1 MKMNLLNALTA
12 VALVSGGSQA
22 FAHGPADQGAKAAR
36 KISTEER
43 AFGREGDPKKV
54 SKTIQVEMAD
64 TMRFTPDALTVKA
77 GDTVKFVVKN
87 SGKQMHEM
95 VLGTEKELKEHAALM
110 LKFPTMEHEEPYMAH
125 VAAGKKE
132 EIVWQFTR
140 AGEYHFG
147 CLIPGHY
154 EAGMKGRIMVVAK

>member
-1 MKMNLLNALTA
+1 MRMNLLISLTA
-12 VALVSGGSQA
+12 LALLAGGSQA
-22 FAHGPADQGAKAAR
+22 FAHGPAAHGDKAVK
-36 KISTEER
+36 KISTEVK

-54 SKTIQVEMAD
+54 SKTIEVEMAD
-64 TMRFTPDALTVKA
+64 TMRFTPDTLTVKA

-132 EIVWQFTR
+132 EIVWQFTK

-147 CLIPGHY
+147 CLIPGHF
-154 EAGMKGRIMVVAK
+154 EAGMKGKITVVSN

>member
-1 MKMNLLNALTA
+1 MRMNLLRALT
-12 VALVSGGSQA
+12 VLALVAAASHA
-22 FAHGPADQGAKAAR
+22 FAHGPAEPGAKGAR
-36 KISTEER
+36 KISTEEK

-54 SKTIQVEMAD
+54 AKTIQVEMGD
-64 TMRFTPDALTVKA
+64 TMRFTPDTLTVKA

-132 EIVWQFTR
+132 EIVWQFTK

-154 EAGMKGRIMVVAK
+154 EAGMKGRILVVSK

>member
-1 MKMNLLNALTA
+1 MRMNFLSALTA
-12 VALVSGGSQA
+12 LAMVAGGSQA
-22 FAHGPADQGAKAAR
+22 FAHAPAEHGAKGAK
-36 KISTEER
+36 KISTEEK

-64 TMRFTPDALTVKA
+64 TMRFTPDTLTVKT

-110 LKFPTMEHEEPYMAH
+110 LKFPTMEHAEPYMAH

-132 EIVWQFTR
+132 EIVWQFTK

-154 EAGMKGRIMVVAK
+154 EAGMKGRIMVVSK

>member
-1 MKMNLLNALTA
+1 MSALTA
-12 VALVSGGSQA
+12 LAVVAGGSQA
-22 FAHGPADQGAKAAR
+22 FAHGPAEHGAKGDR
-36 KISTEER
+36 QISAGEK

-54 SKTIQVEMAD
+54 TKTIQVEMAD
-64 TMRFTPDALTVKA
+64 TMRFTPDTLTVKA
-77 GDTVKFVVKN
+77 GDTVKFVVRN
-87 SGKQMHEM
+87 SGTQMHEM

-132 EIVWQFTR
+132 EIVWQFTK

-147 CLIPGHY
+147 CLIPGHF
-154 EAGMKGRIMVVAK
+154 EAGMKGRILVVSK

>member
-1 MKMNLLNALTA
+1 MFKNLLSTLTA
-12 VALVSGGSQA
+12 VALVAGGSQA
-22 FAHGPADQGAKAAR
+22 FAHGTAEQGAKAAK
-36 KISTEER
+36 KISIEEK

-64 TMRFTPDALTVKA
+64 TMRFTPDTLTVKA

-95 VLGTEKELKEHAALM
+95 VLGTERELMEHAALM

-125 VAAGKKE
+125 VSSGKKE
-132 EIVWQFTR
+132 EIVWQFTK

-147 CLIPGHY
+147 CLIPGHF
-154 EAGMKGRIMVVAK
+154 EAGMKGKISVVSK